1 MKKNHLSDF
10 VRLQHI
16 LEAINYTETF
26 LQGKNK
32 EDFFDEPI
40 IRFAIERQLE
50 IIGEAAN
57 HLSENILLHSSN
69 TDWRKI
75 IAFRNFIV
83 HEYFGVDLELVW
95 DIVQTKLPALKV
107 EIVSMISNIDEA

>member
-1 MKKNHLSDF
+1 MKKNQLNDL

-16 LEAINYTETF
+16 LEAINYVESF
-26 LQGKNK
+26 LKGKSKN
-32 EDFFDEPI
+32 DFFEEPL
-40 IRFAIERQLE
+40 IRFAVERQLE

-57 HLSENILLHSSN
+57 HLSENILSQSVN

-75 IAFRNFIV
+75 VAFRNFIV

-95 DIVQTKLPALKV
+95 DIIQTKLPPLKIEV
-107 EIVSMISNIDEA
+107 VSLIDKIEEI